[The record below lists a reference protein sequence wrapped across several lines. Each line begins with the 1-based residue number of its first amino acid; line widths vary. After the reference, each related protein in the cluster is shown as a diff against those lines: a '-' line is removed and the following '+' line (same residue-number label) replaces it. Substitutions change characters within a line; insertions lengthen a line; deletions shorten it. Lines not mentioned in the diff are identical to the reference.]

1 MVKLIND
8 NLKDSLKGKVLR
20 NMEDN
25 PGDVI

>member
-20 NMEDN
+20 NMEDD